1 MVTVNDEENTWAQV
15 DLQKSSVDEETETCV
30 GDEVDGPDIPPTNY
44 LHISRDEGMRDAPVN
59 GQYILD
65 LSLAPPPLPP
75 GIAPDAV
82 RKNLTLHTTNGHV
95 TAEIWIKHDRS
106 TKSKRVSLDMY
117 SRNGAVRAI
126 VVRHTLNSSFVP
138 LFLKRVRTV
147 GDNL

>member
-1 MVTVNDEENTWAQV
+1 
-15 DLQKSSVDEETETCV
+15 
-30 GDEVDGPDIPPTNY
+30 
-44 LHISRDEGMRDAPVN
+44 MRDAPVN